1 MQIAQILAGYSLGE
15 ADLLRRAMGKKKK
28 EEMDAQKARFLQGA
42 KEKGVDLD
50 KADQIFELVAKFAGY
65 GFNKSHA
72 AAYALVAYHTAYLK
86 ANYPVEFFAASM
98 CYDMHLTDK
107 LSIFVEDMKRLQMP
121 VLPPDVNRSEA
132 EFAVEPLPA
141 PSPSGQT
148 YAVRYALA
156 ALKGVGEKAME
167 GLVEERKAGGPYKSL
182 TDFAERIDPRL
193 VNKKQLEGLAAG
205 GAFDSLEPNRAA
217 AHAGIEAILNYASA
231 AAEARVSAQV
241 SLFGEATGVEAQAL
255 QLPRVEPWPLGTLMD
270 KERDAFG
277 FYFSAHPLDAYT
289 HVLRANNVITY
300 AEAINSEP
308 PTTGNRMP
316 ATLAGMIESC
326 RWRQPPPRD
335 GKQGNRY
342 LMVDISDQSGQYMSM
357 CFDEEAQGA
366 IERAA
371 SAGDLVLIAAELMWR
386 EGDEAP
392 RVTIRGVTPLEAL
405 ADRTQAEV
413 TVFVRSREPFQQMAG
428 LLARSA
434 GGRGRVK
441 LHLMLKGGIR
451 AAEVLLPERYRVD
464 PNLCAALRSLPGIDD
479 ARLVMGGQ
487 PLG

>member
-1 MQIAQILAGYSLGE
+1 MQIANRLAGYSLGE
-15 ADLLRRAMGKKKK
+15 ADLLRRAMGKKQK
-28 EEMDAQKARFLQGA
+28 EEMDAQKVRFLEGA
-42 KEKGVDLD
+42 KEKGVDVAT
-50 KADQIFELVAKFAGY
+50 ADHIFELVAKFAGY

-86 ANYPVEFFAASM
+86 ANYPIEFYAASM

-121 VLPPDVNRSEA
+121 LLPPDVNHSEA
-132 EFAVEPLPA
+132 EFCVEALPE

-148 YAVRYALA
+148 HAVRYALA

-167 GLVEERKAGGPYKSL
+167 GLVEERKENGPFKSL
-182 TDFAERIDPRL
+182 ADFADRLDPRL
-193 VNKKQLEGLAAG
+193 VNRKQLEGLASG

-217 AHAGIEAILNYASA
+217 VHAGVEAILNHASA

-255 QLPRVEPWPLGTLMD
+255 QIPRAEPWPLATLMD

-289 HVLRANNVITY
+289 HVLRAHNVITY

-308 PTTGNRMP
+308 PATGNRMP
-316 ATLAGMIESC
+316 VTLAGMIESA

-357 CFDEEAQGA
+357 CFDEEAQGG

-371 SAGDLVLIAAELMWR
+371 SAGDLVLIAGELMWR
-386 EGDEAP
+386 DGDEAP

-405 ADRTQAEV
+405 AERTQAEV
-413 TVFVRSREPFQQMAG
+413 TVFVRSREPFTQMAG
-428 LLARSA
+428 LLERCK

-441 LHLMLKGGIR
+441 LHLLLTGGAR
-451 AAEVLLPERYRVD
+451 TAEVLLPERYRVD
-464 PNLCAALRSLPGIDD
+464 PNLCAALRSLPGVDD
-479 ARLVMGGQ
+479 AKLIMGGEQ
-487 PLG
+487 LG